1 MYFKIH
7 LTFLTNTWMLSC
19 INNCII
25 ISNSEDRYFKLNTSC
40 NLKNNAKCNYSFFLH
55 ISFNNVQ
62 KIFSTPNHFHFSL
75 HLEKK
80 IASKEGNHTTE
91 IIERERKKEKKKRAK
106 GAFLIFI
113 HLCRKLRNSVPGRW
127 LTKGSILIIDFHG
140 FAERQKIVCGE
151 SHLNTTMGGSYTI
164 NNGEGSRIV
173 SSVIIHPP
181 PPPRNQLAIPSSEL
195 WKLKHKGHFQSP
207 MLCYSAS
214 FPDR

>member
-40 NLKNNAKCNYSFFLH
+40 NLKNNAKLLSFYIFHSTMFKKYFLH
-55 ISFNNVQ
+55 QITFISA
-62 KIFSTPNHFHFSL
+62 STS
-75 HLEKK
+75 KK
-80 IASKEGNHTTE
+80 KVASKEGNHTTE

>member
-1 MYFKIH
+1 MQNVI
-7 LTFLTNTWMLSC
+7 T
-19 INNCII
+19 I
-25 ISNSEDRYFKLNTSC
+25 
-40 NLKNNAKCNYSFFLH
+40 FLH

-62 KIFSTPNHFHFSL
+62 KIFSTPNHFHFSF